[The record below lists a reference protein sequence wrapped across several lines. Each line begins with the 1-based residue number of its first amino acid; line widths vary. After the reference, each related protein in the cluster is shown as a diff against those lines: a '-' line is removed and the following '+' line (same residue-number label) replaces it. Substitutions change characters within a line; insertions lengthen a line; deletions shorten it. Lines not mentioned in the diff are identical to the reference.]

1 MPVTS
6 GYRRTAASAKTKMER
21 DKYAQNRGV
30 SGVIGKNEIDNHA
43 DTICAGSNW
52 IVLEFTGEYCN
63 VSPFS
68 AEYEPLE
75 NVPIAQCATVYTYD
89 STGATVLLIADQVL
103 WFGDKMSTSLIN
115 PHQLRDNG
123 IGVCDDPWDP
133 YRPVGIEADQGFI
146 PFSSHGTTL
155 FFESRSPSPWE
166 LENLPTVLLTAPR
179 WSPHDYAMP
188 HGTVSVFS
196 TVRSMENMTVRAPFS
211 ETDCVL
217 GTISPAL
224 DTRLLS
230 ALYSS
235 TVNVRTSTALH
246 GATTGTDTGT
256 GVPGRLMAAITG
268 DRHTKV
274 NPENLARLWNIG
286 LETAKRTLQVTTQ
299 QGIRTALHP
308 LHRRYR
314 VDHLHL
320 NRRRLNGDW
329 FTDTLFSK
337 IISLQGNTCAQVYTN
352 GNYTSVHP
360 MTSKS
365 RVGIT
370 LTEFSDDVGIPDSL
384 TSDGA
389 MEMVG
394 PKTDFMKEVNR
405 LKVRLKRAE
414 VGRSN
419 QNYAAERE
427 IGELK
432 KRWRNRMIRKKV
444 PKRLW
449 DYGLVYE
456 AGILNRIPR
465 GNSGRTG
472 LEIVTGETPDIS
484 EWVDFEFYDRVWF
497 YDHKKIEM
505 DSTGRRLARWL
516 GIAHR
521 VGSDLCYW
529 LLLPNGKVLART
541 TVQHVT
547 REDFLNEDVKM
558 QVNQFDEQIEDRLND
573 DNFVVND
580 ENVAN
585 FFLEDETLID
595 HVPNGMVTPAD
606 TDYDD
611 MLVDDKPERDE
622 LPDDLTDKYIGT
634 ELILGI
640 GLGNERR
647 GRVTKRAKGSYGEE
661 VGRAHTNPLF
671 DTREY
676 VVEFTDGTEENYFA
690 NVIAENMF
698 AQVDGEGRQYLLMKE
713 ITDHRRNESAV
724 RADDGFVITRNGNKV
739 PKKRQ

>member
-6 GYRRTAASAKTKMER
+6 GYRRTAASAKTKMEG
-21 DKYAQNRGV
+21 DKYARNRGE
-30 SGVIGKNEIDNHA
+30 SGIVGRNEIDNHA

-52 IVLEFTGEYCN
+52 TVLEFTGEYCN

-68 AEYEPLE
+68 TEYKPLE
-75 NVPIAQCATVYTYD
+75 NVPIAQCATVYTYN

-103 WFGDKMSTSLIN
+103 WFGNKLSTSLIN

-133 YRPVGIEADQGFI
+133 YRPIGIEADQGFI

-155 FFESRSPSPWE
+155 FFESRSPTPWD

-188 HGTVSVFS
+188 QGTVSVYS
-196 TVRSMENMTVRAPFS
+196 TVRSIRQPFS

-217 GTISPAL
+217 GSISPAL

-230 ALYSS
+230 ALYSC
-235 TVNVRTSTALH
+235 TVNVSTSN
-246 GATTGTDTGT
+246 GATTGTGTGT
-256 GVPGRLMAAITG
+256 GACGSLVAAVTG

-320 NRRRLNGDW
+320 NRKRLNGDW
-329 FTDTLFSK
+329 FTDTLFSQT
-337 IISLQGNTCAQVYTN
+337 ISLQGNTCAQVYTN

-389 MEMVG
+389 PEMVG

-432 KRWRNRMIRKKV
+432 KRWRNRMARKKV

-456 AGILNRIPR
+456 AGVLNRIPR
-465 GNSGRTG
+465 G
-472 LEIVTGETPDIS
+472 
-484 EWVDFEFYDRVWF
+484 
-497 YDHKKIEM
+497 
-505 DSTGRRLARWL
+505 
-516 GIAHR
+516 
-521 VGSDLCYW
+521 
-529 LLLPNGKVLART
+529 KV
-541 TVQHVT
+541 H
-547 REDFLNEDVKM
+547 
-558 QVNQFDEQIEDRLND
+558 EQ
-573 DNFVVND
+573 
-580 ENVAN
+580 A
-585 FFLEDETLID
+585 
-595 HVPNGMVTPAD
+595 
-606 TDYDD
+606 
-611 MLVDDKPERDE
+611 
-622 LPDDLTDKYIGT
+622 
-634 ELILGI
+634 
-640 GLGNERR
+640 
-647 GRVTKRAKGSYGEE
+647 
-661 VGRAHTNPLF
+661 
-671 DTREY
+671 
-676 VVEFTDGTEENYFA
+676 
-690 NVIAENMF
+690 
-698 AQVDGEGRQYLLMKE
+698 
-713 ITDHRRNESAV
+713 
-724 RADDGFVITRNGNKV
+724 
-739 PKKRQ
+739 